1 MEGRQVSEEA
11 QSSMTPIYKGMDR
24 RVQQDPV
31 YSPWQGGPES
41 GRCHP
46 VPGGGRARGP
56 FKANGGKSRG
66 AYSPW
71 NAVKPGLSL
80 EAAVVGQGRAPLP

>member
-1 MEGRQVSEEA
+1 
-11 QSSMTPIYKGMDR
+11 MTPIYKGMDR